1 MNKKGYV
8 LIIIL
13 SLVAIVFIV
22 ALSYSGYAHF
32 SLMRGNQTKEGLQTL
47 YLAKSGVEAAIGSLK
62 AKSTSGGK
70 IEGEL
75 VPKMEP
81 ISSEVTL
88 VYTADWA
95 PANPTWVDAV
105 SKYGV
110 ASGSLYQVTAKGMI
124 QVKKDTRATRTV
136 FALVDISR
144 TQNPIVYWED
154 LGEQ

>member
-1 MNKKGYV
+1 MQQRGYV

-47 YLAKSGVEAAIGSLK
+47 YLAKSGVEAAVGSI
-62 AKSTSGGK
+62 KSKPAAGK

-81 ISSEVTL
+81 ISSDISL
-88 VYTADWA
+88 VYTAEWS
-95 PANPTWVDAV
+95 PANSTWTDAI
-105 SKYGV
+105 SKYGI
-110 ASGSLYQVTAKGMI
+110 ASGNLYQVTAKGMI
-124 QVKKDTRATRTV
+124 QVKKEIRATRTV
-136 FALVDISR
+136 FALVDISK
-144 TQNPIVYWED
+144 TPNPIVYWED

>member
-1 MNKKGYV
+1 MNQRGYV

-13 SLVAIVFIV
+13 SLIAIVFIV

-32 SLMRGNQTKEGLQTL
+32 SLMRGNQTKEELQTI

-62 AKSTSGGK
+62 ANPAAGN
-70 IEGEL
+70 IAGEL

-81 ISSEVTL
+81 ISSEVNL

-95 PANPTWVDAV
+95 PANQTWIDAL

-110 ASGSLYQVTAKGMI
+110 TSGSLYQITAKGMI

-144 TQNPIVYWED
+144 TQNPIVYWQD
-154 LGEQ
+154 LGN

>member
-1 MNKKGYV
+1 MNQRGYV

-32 SLMRGNQTKEGLQTL
+32 SLMRGNQTKESLQTL

-62 AKSTSGGK
+62 SKPGAGN

-88 VYTADWA
+88 VYTADWK
-95 PANPTWVDAV
+95 PADPTWVSAV

-110 ASGSLYQVTAKGMI
+110 ASGNLYQVTAKGMI
-124 QVKKDTRATRTV
+124 RVKKDTRSTRTV
-136 FALVDISR
+136 FALVDISKSP
-144 TQNPIVYWED
+144 NPIVYWED

>member
-1 MNKKGYV
+1 MNQRGYV

-13 SLVAIVFIV
+13 SLVAIVFII
-22 ALSYSGYAHF
+22 ALSFSGYAHF

-62 AKSTSGGK
+62 SKPAAGK

-81 ISSEVTL
+81 ISSDINL

-95 PANPTWVDAV
+95 PADQTWVTAV

-110 ASGSLYQVTAKGMI
+110 ASGNLYQVTAKGSI
-124 QVKKDTRATRTV
+124 QVKKEARATRTV
-136 FALVDISR
+136 FALVDISKSP
-144 TQNPIVYWED
+144 NPIIYWED